1 MARDRGDATCG
12 GGRGGDRERRDRA
25 MKSGLYALLVVR
37 VVCLQAALMGREPRY
52 TRVVTLKQG
61 NVQGRV
67 VRPKRNAHVADVE
80 VYLGIPYAAPPVGN
94 LRFMPPGE
102 PPQWSDT
109 LEAVRAKPV
118 CPQMLPDAAEKGGG
132 RRASVERDAFVRR
145 MRQYLRNESEDCLY
159 LNIYVPHP
167 QRREYGTYAT
177 TPSFVVT
184 IRYDRVRTA
193 DCGLRSE

>member
-1 MARDRGDATCG
+1 MM
-12 GGRGGDRERRDRA
+12 RR
-25 MKSGLYALLVVR
+25 SGLYALLAVR
-37 VVCLQAALMGREPRY
+37 VVWLQLALMSREPRY
-52 TRVVTLKQG
+52 TRVLTLKQG

-109 LEAVRAKPV
+109 LDAARAKPV
-118 CPQMLPDAAEKGGG
+118 CPQMLPQAQSAAG
-132 RRASVERDAFVRR
+132 RRASVERDAFVAR
-145 MRQYLRNESEDCLY
+145 MRHYLRNESEDCLY

-167 QRREYGTYAT
+167 QRREYGTHTHYALRT
-177 TPSFVVT
+177 SSSWTLSKYVLSVHGVLFVPTVPICT
-184 IRYDRVRTA
+184 RI
-193 DCGLRSE
+193 CEP